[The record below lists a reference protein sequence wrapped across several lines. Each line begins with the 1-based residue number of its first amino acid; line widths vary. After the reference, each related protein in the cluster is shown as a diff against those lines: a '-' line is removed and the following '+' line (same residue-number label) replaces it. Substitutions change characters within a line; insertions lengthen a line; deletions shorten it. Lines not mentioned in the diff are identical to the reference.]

1 MVDCDK
7 FKEDFSSFLD
17 GELPYDQQQLLEDH
31 LKICLNCKE
40 AIRQIKII
48 KQSLSYLPQ
57 VSTSP
62 DFEQRLRQQIFQQNQ
77 KTPFLPPQLQNWKLP
92 AMGSAIVL
100 ATLGLFLVFNQS
112 PDSVIPSQG
121 PAESPFNTAAP
132 QLPGNRQTP
141 VTSSSSSQAAD
152 YQSSTLISD
161 STAYDSLSI
170 RKEGIQ
176 QVKGQ

>member
-1 MVDCDK
+1 M
-7 FKEDFSSFLD
+7 
-17 GELPYDQQQLLEDH
+17 EDH

-112 PDSVIPSQG
+112 PDSVSPSQG

-141 VTSSSSSQAAD
+141 VTSSSAPQTAD